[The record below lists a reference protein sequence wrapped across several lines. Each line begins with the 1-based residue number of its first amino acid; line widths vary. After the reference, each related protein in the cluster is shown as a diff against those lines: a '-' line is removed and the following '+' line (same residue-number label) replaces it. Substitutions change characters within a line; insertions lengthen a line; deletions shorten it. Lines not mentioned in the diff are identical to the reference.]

1 MTFSDNNFLQI
12 GQDSKNNPNNQEF
25 KMQLQKYLF
34 DHGLDTQSFECLL
47 KGQAPSRSFIPLKGQ
62 PYKGHVKGFKGKG
75 LAEKIVVEA
84 DVGETLFFEA
94 SRENIYVFGHWMGKA
109 DLRYVFD
116 VGDEVCFEIHPIFDK
131 NEHQNQ
137 EVPQASLVWLG
148 NDEDRPTYNGRE
160 TIPVMNAQ
168 LDEKL
173 WAFVK
178 TKQMDEKMFRAL
190 VSFTTIFAIN
200 YVRKFLFFCSRLK
213 EDFHQKKKMHL
224 IPKRLLL
231 KLKLLTET
239 KLKLTTK
246 S

>member
-94 SRENIYVFGHWMGKA
+94 FRENIYVFGHWMGKA

-200 YVRKFLFFCSRLK
+200 YVRKFLSFFLG
-213 EDFHQKKKMHL
+213 
-224 IPKRLLL
+224 
-231 KLKLLTET
+231 
-239 KLKLTTK
+239 
-246 S
+246 